1 MRELLQVILSTIL
14 KIMSNNVVEQVERVR
29 GHTRGRQLFRI
40 RKQNVVCAR
49 PLNQPTELTNSG
61 GCVPDASPWSL
72 RVLEM

>member
-29 GHTRGRQLFRI
+29 GHTRGRPLTRS

-49 PLNQPTELTNSG
+49 PLNQPTESTNSG
-61 GCVPDASPWSL
+61 GCVQDASPWSL
-72 RVLEM
+72 RVSEM